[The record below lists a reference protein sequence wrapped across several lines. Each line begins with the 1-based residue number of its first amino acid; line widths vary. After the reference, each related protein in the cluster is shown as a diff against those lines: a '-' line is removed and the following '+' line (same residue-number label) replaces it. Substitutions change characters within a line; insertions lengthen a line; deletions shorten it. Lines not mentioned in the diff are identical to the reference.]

1 MECSPPDVNGTDTR
15 VMAVELHLH
24 LTRGE
29 DHRLS
34 GTARTADGSEVR
46 SFSGTLE
53 LMRVFEE
60 LVPIQA
66 ATPETAGAGPRS
78 ERTPTD
84 TSQPTQE

>member
-1 MECSPPDVNGTDTR
+1 MECSPPDVNGTTTGL
-15 VMAVELHLH
+15 MAVELHLQ
-24 LTRGE
+24 LTRDD

-34 GTARTADGSEVR
+34 GIARTADGSEVR

-60 LVPIQA
+60 LVPIQ
-66 ATPETAGAGPRS
+66 
-78 ERTPTD
+78 TD